1 MKFDNLFC
9 LSNEQSLHN
18 YKDENIEHGLK
29 KSCQRSIVNK
39 GEEEV
44 CVGEGSKIAKPHLS

>member
-1 MKFDNLFC
+1 MKFYNLFC

-18 YKDENIEHGLK
+18 YKDENIEHRLK
-29 KSCQRSIVNK
+29 KNCHNSIVNK

-44 CVGEGSKIAKPHLS
+44 CVGEGSKIAKPHPS